1 MSVHEEWLNSLQSF
15 SQELT
20 LPPPSLKELGLEY
33 LEIRPGE
40 FMIGKL
46 PFQEKFTNP
55 VGTYQG
61 GFLTAAVD
69 EVMGPLSYITAKSPC
84 MTLSLNMTFLRP
96 FTKEMSFCLIKAN
109 ILSVSNNFIF
119 MRAEITSQNGKLLA
133 HAESHVTKVKP

>member
-1 MSVHEEWLNSLQSF
+1 MSVHEEWLKSLKTF
-15 SQELT
+15 SQDLT

-40 FMIGKL
+40 FMVAKL

-55 VGTYQG
+55 VGIYQG

-69 EVMGPLSYITAKSPC
+69 EVMGPLSYLTAQSPC

-96 FTKEMSFCLIKAN
+96 FTKEMSFCLIKAS
-109 ILSVSNNFIF
+109 ILSDSNNFIF
-119 MRAEITSQNGKLLA
+119 LRAEITSPNGKLIA